1 VQKIQ
6 DECKKILDQA
16 MPQFNAAMK
25 SLDTLK
31 AGDISEIKMYQ
42 TPHVDIKMVF
52 DAVCLLQGVKQDWK
66 TAQQLMNNP
75 GAFVSGLKS
84 YDKDNIKDSILKKLK
99 KFTNNERF
107 DPELIKGKSVAAMSV
122 AMWVKAMDVYSDVLK
137 IVTPLKIKLAAAEKD
152 AAKATVI
159 LNKKRAE
166 L

>member
-75 GAFVSGLKS
+75 GLKS